1 MKFASLALP
10 GAVAVEIEPAED
22 TRGLFARVFCAEEFA
37 AQGLPG
43 AFTQHSISYNR
54 RRGTLRGLHY
64 QVEPPEGKLVRCLI
78 GAAWDVVVDLRPLSP
93 GYRRWCA
100 IELDARRRNA
110 IFVPKGCAHGFQ
122 TLTDDTELLYL
133 IDTAYRPGA
142 ASGIRWDDPLLAI
155 PWPIPDPILSER
167 DRGLPWLV

>member
-1 MKFASLALP
+1 MKFTSLALP
-10 GAVAVEIEPAED
+10 GVVLIEIEPAED
-22 TRGLFARVFCAEEFA
+22 ARGLFARVFCTDEFA

-54 RRGTLRGLHY
+54 KRGTLRGLHY
-64 QVEPPEGKLVRCLI
+64 QVEPPEGKLVRCVV
-78 GAAWDVVVDLRPLSP
+78 GAAWDVVADLRPLSP
-93 GYRRWCA
+93 CYRRWCA

-133 IDTAYRPGA
+133 IDTPYRPGA
-142 ASGIRWDDPLLAI
+142 ASGIRWNDPCLAI
-155 PWPIPDPILSER
+155 SWPIPDPILSER
-167 DRGLPWLV
+167 DQELPWLA